1 MHPEQGPCPSHPR
14 EERSALTHP
23 DQTCADWMRVL
34 PEAPMSRSN
43 KRRRP
48 ELLRARVSA
57 EEKKIAEAKAR
68 TMGSMSALFRAA
80 VLGYTPPRLADR
92 DVLVKLLGECSELRA
107 EINKVGSNL
116 NQIAH
121 HLNAG
126 RPGDRVD
133 GALGLALQEYENAI
147 RTLDELRLVNMRA
160 MGLEREP
167 RPADEEE

>member
-1 MHPEQGPCPSHPR
+1 
-14 EERSALTHP
+14 
-23 DQTCADWMRVL
+23 MRVL
-34 PEAPMSRSN
+34 PEARMSRSN

-48 ELLRARVSA
+48 AILRARVSP
-57 EEKKIAEAKAR
+57 EEKKLAEKKAR

-92 DVLVKLLGECSELRA
+92 DVLVKQLGEWAALRA
-107 EINKVGSNL
+107 EVNKVGSNL

-126 RPGDRVD
+126 RPGDRVG
-133 GALGLALQEYENAI
+133 GALSAALEEYENAI
-147 RTLDELRLVNMRA
+147 RTLDELRLVNMQA